1 MFSSQSVCKS
11 ETAKTRS
18 SESDGKE
25 EVLDPIFCLPK
36 MCLHDFSARRVDFHF
51 HVGGGYRLAS
61 FSVAVFQNFQLSVG
75 VPSTMQVPNT
85 GIPPSKSI
93 TWGTVAVLEVDA
105 VNDVITDDYIQELCL
120 SLEKDS
126 VGRSG
131 TGNHGSGGTRNMVD
145 PKTGQVT
152 KESIDQSWKNFK
164 NDIRAGICT
173 RHLNQIFSNL
183 PRLEIFSLAARAFSG
198 V

>member
-131 TGNHGSGGTRNMVD
+131 TGNHGSGGTGGQSGIANANHSRSD
-145 PKTGQVT
+145 P
-152 KESIDQSWKNFK
+152 
-164 NDIRAGICT
+164 ICFPKHGRSQNWT
-173 RHLNQIFSNL
+173 SHEGEHRSK
-183 PRLEIFSLAARAFSG
+183 LEEFQE
-198 V
+198 